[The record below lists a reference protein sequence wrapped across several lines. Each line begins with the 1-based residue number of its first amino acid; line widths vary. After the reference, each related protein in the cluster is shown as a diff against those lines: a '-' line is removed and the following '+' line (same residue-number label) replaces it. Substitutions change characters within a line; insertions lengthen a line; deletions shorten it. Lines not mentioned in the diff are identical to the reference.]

1 MQSESALALRAIRR
15 LRTAA
20 GYYELNMP
28 RRALEALDS
37 LRDLGDIGP
46 FQVAEE
52 MLRAEILKAEH
63 RYEAAAETLELAA
76 RRLPAPANQ
85 ALWLALSDCYRRA
98 GDLDGA
104 ANSLACARGAK
115 LPSIA
120 KHD

>member
-1 MQSESALALRAIRR
+1 MNQETALLTRVVRC

-28 RRALEALDS
+28 QRALEVLDS
-37 LRDLGDIGP
+37 LRDLGNIGP
-46 FQVAEE
+46 FQLAEE

-76 RRLPAPANQ
+76 RRLPAPVNQ
-85 ALWLALSDCYRRA
+85 TLWLALSDCYRQA

-115 LPSIA
+115 LPTIA
-120 KHD
+120 KQE